1 MYILSFN
8 IEDEY
13 YLLFFIILKK
23 YYFIEKKAISYH
35 RLFVF
40 DIANI
45 IIVNVNDQ
53 FIVPS

>member
-1 MYILSFN
+1 MTQMYILGFN
-8 IEDEY
+8 IEDKY

-23 YYFIEKKAISYH
+23 YHFIEKKTISYY

-45 IIVNVNDQ
+45 IIVNMND
-53 FIVPS
+53 